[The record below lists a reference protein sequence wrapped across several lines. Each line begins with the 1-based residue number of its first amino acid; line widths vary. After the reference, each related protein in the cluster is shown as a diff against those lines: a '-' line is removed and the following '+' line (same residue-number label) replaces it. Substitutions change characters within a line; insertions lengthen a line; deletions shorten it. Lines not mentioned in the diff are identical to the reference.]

1 MRKNIE
7 ILNDLLV
14 DIFDSTMM
22 IEERELKK
30 GKCKDLSI
38 TEFHT
43 LAAIGLNRARTM
55 SEAAKD
61 LNITVGTLTTA
72 INRLVK
78 KGYVDRRREQSDRRI
93 VKVFLTEKGIIAF
106 KEHEYFHEVMVEA
119 MVKDLTI
126 ENQQL
131 IIESLRSV
139 KKFLDYK
146 TKGS

>member
-30 GKCKDLSI
+30 GRCGDLSI

-43 LAAIGLNRARTM
+43 LAAIGLDRSRTM

-61 LNITVGTLTTA
+61 LKITVGTLTTA

-78 KGYVDRRREQSDRRI
+78 KGYVDRRREESDRRI
-93 VKVFLTEKGIIAF
+93 VKIFLTNKGVIAY
-106 KEHEYFHEVMVEA
+106 KEHDHFHEAMVEA
-119 MVKDLTI
+119 MVKDLTL

-131 IIESLRSV
+131 IIESLTSV
-139 KKFLDYK
+139 KKFLDLK